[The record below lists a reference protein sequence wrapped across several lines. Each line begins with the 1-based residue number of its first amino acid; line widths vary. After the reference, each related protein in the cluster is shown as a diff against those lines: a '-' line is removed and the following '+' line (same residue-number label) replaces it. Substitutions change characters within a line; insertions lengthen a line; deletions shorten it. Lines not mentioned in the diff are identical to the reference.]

1 MLSMQQL
8 KVLCMHKNHDT
19 NQVFISK
26 LKQPGLLALWLQWQS
41 RPDVEVNGSAT
52 MIVAPPQGLSRNI
65 IDTDPAVEENHG
77 DDTMIIDDNIMVVSD
92 L

>member
-1 MLSMQQL
+1 MLSMKQL
-8 KVLCMHKNHDT
+8 KVLCMHKKQETDP
-19 NQVFISK
+19 VSISK
-26 LKQPGLLALWLQWQS
+26 LKRPGLLALWLQWQS

-52 MIVAPPQGLSRNI
+52 MIVAPPQGRSQNI